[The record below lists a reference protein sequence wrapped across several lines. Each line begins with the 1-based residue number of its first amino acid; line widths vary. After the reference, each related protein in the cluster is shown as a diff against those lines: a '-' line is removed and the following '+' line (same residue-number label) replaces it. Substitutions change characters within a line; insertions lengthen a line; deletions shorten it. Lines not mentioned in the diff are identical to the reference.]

1 MSEADIKATGW
12 PLFPSYATSTATS
25 IVYSSMSS
33 TLLPSA
39 EVLGQS
45 Q

>member
-1 MSEADIKATGW
+1 MSEADIKATGC
-12 PLFPSYATSTATS
+12 YATSTATS